1 MGPRIEVTRARHHPI
16 DRDHLRH
23 ANHQTIT
30 QLLDELSE
38 IPLDAWQRE
47 IVDSPPGDDRFVATA
62 TERVGRVRDRAHA
75 FRAEKCGPDGCLT
88 ELVRGLDLYD
98 PVSRGRTL
106 SHWEW
111 WR

>member
-1 MGPRIEVTRARHHPI
+1 MSPRIEVARARHHPI

-47 IVDSPPGDDRFVATA
+47 IVDSPPGDDRFVANRYGEGGTR
-62 TERVGRVRDRAHA
+62 ERSS
-75 FRAEKCGPDGCLT
+75 
-88 ELVRGLDLYD
+88 
-98 PVSRGRTL
+98 SRF
-106 SHWEW
+106 
-111 WR
+111 